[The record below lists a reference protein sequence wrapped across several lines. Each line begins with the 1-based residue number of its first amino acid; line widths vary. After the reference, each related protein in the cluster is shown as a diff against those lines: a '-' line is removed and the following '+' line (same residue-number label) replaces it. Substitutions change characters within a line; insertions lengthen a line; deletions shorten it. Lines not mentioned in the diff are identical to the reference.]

1 MRLFCTREAP
11 FAALAHETRP
21 LASISRRRALYRSDV
36 VRSLPS
42 GVHFSPEDSSR
53 TESRTKSP
61 LRSVFLAEGALST
74 AGNRRCGGITRH
86 SIATASS
93 QCVISCTA
101 CTRNYVKTCTACTR
115 NYVKTC
121 TACTRNYIK
130 TCTSW
135 ANSSIIVTNAP
146 GDGETHATGFHLHGE
161 KDRGRY
167 SRLV

>member
-61 LRSVFLAEGALST
+61 LRSAFLAEGALST
-74 AGNRRCGGITRH
+74 AGNRRCGGITRP

-93 QCVISCTA
+93 QCVIS
-101 CTRNYVKTCTACTR
+101 CTACTR